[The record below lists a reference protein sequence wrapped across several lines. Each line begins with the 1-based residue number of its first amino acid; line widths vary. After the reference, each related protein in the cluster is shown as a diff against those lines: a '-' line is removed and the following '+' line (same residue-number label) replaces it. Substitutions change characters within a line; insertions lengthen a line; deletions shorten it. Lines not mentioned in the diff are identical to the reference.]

1 MTVTGKNI
9 FVEMDA
15 DGVFVVTLDVPQG
28 PLNPLSDEFVHEL
41 DAALDLVASRDDVR
55 GVLVTSGK
63 SAAFAAGWNLKTLLG
78 QLEST
83 PPPMTQTDCPL
94 MTCAAAML
102 TASSPE
108 AQKRLTCCPAT
119 RSS

>member
-83 PPPMTQTDCPL
+83 PD
-94 MTCAAAML
+94 AASL
-102 TASSPE
+102 
-108 AQKRLTCCPAT
+108 
-119 RSS
+119 